1 MHKYN
6 CYFMFI
12 RLANNV
18 KKRKSNC
25 KLYEVDYMFVYSYNS
40 LNIKCLQNRRVLKAF
55 YLVDS
60 TVWKDMDP
68 LASEV

>member
-1 MHKYN
+1 
-6 CYFMFI
+6 
-12 RLANNV
+12 
-18 KKRKSNC
+18 
-25 KLYEVDYMFVYSYNS
+25 MFVYSYNS